1 MSGLFFSSLSI
12 TSQAHQL
19 RSSLIQN
26 IFHCFL
32 SSFLR
37 EKSRKW
43 IACKWL
49 ARLFLLPL
57 SLDTIVSNYEA
68 QRDGWFDPD
77 FLPSSHPYCLAH
89 QYKVEKKKHLTQ
101 CKKDSIRK
109 REEFL
114 SLFRK
119 TLDYLADLD
128 HVGIP
133 RKRRA
138 NCSLIK
144 C

>member
-119 TLDYLADLD
+119 TLDYLADLG

-133 RKRRA
+133 QKRRA